1 MLAAMPARR
10 VPPLAIAIA
19 LIAAALVATTWV
31 TRGAVDGAFT
41 AARDGEALAI
51 EQAVRGD
58 LVEIGEM
65 PDAASL
71 EQMVKDHP
79 GLRYIAIVDLRG
91 RVIVSAGSSVG
102 SELRGGRRAIVH
114 VGRRIRIET
123 RAPFRHAR
131 PWGGLVI
138 EVEPLEADAL
148 RSSAT
153 ASLAIGGVAAVV
165 MLGVA
170 IALVRR
176 ELRRRAEE
184 QVRERERRLAS
195 LGEMSAVLAHEI
207 KNPLASLKGN
217 AQLLASAVD
226 DKHKPKAARVVDETV
241 RLEKLVTDL
250 LAFVRTGEL
259 KREPVAPASIVPVGP
274 GGLDGVEVD
283 AAAAPATWSLDD
295 ARMRQVLGNL
305 VENAQ
310 AAGGPVRVRV
320 AQDGR
325 LLVFEVADRGP
336 GVPLEDRDKIFEP
349 FFTKKTRG
357 TGLGLAVAR
366 RVVEAHGGTI
376 RVADAPGG
384 GALFRVEIP
393 EA

>member
-10 VPPLAIAIA
+10 VPPLAVAIA
-19 LIAAALVATTWV
+19 LIAAALLATTWV
-31 TRGAVDGAFT
+31 TRSAVDDAFT

-58 LVEIGEM
+58 LVDLGEM
-65 PDAASL
+65 PDAAAL
-71 EQMVKDHP
+71 EQLLHDHP
-79 GLRYIAIVDLRG
+79 GLRYVGIVDGHG
-91 RVIVSAGSSVG
+91 RIIASAGTPAG
-102 SELRGGRRAIVH
+102 SELRGGRHAVVH
-114 VGRRIRIET
+114 VGRRIRIEM
-123 RAPFRHAR
+123 RGMFRHAR
-131 PWGGLVI
+131 PWGGLVL
-138 EVEPLEADAL
+138 EVEPVEADEL
-148 RSSAT
+148 RDSAT
-153 ASLAIGGVAAVV
+153 WSLAIGGISAVV

-217 AQLLASAVD
+217 AQLLAGGVD
-226 DKHKPKAARVVDETV
+226 DKQKPKAQRVVDEAV
-241 RLEKLVTDL
+241 RLEKLVSDL
-250 LAFVRTGEL
+250 LGFVRTGQLE
-259 KREPVAPASIVPVGP
+259 RAPTAPASLVP
-274 GGLDGVEVD
+274 DGVEVD
-283 AAAAPATWSLDD
+283 TAAAPATWSLDD

-305 VENAQ
+305 VENGQ
-310 AAGGPVRVRV
+310 AAGAPVRVRI
-320 AQDGR
+320 AQEGR
-325 LLVFEVADRGP
+325 RLVIEVADHGP
-336 GVPLEDRDKIFEP
+336 GVPAEDRDKIFEP

-376 RVADAPGG
+376 TVDDAPGG
-384 GALFRVEIP
+384 GAVFRVEIP

>member
-1 MLAAMPARR
+1 MLAAMSARR
-10 VPPLAIAIA
+10 VPPLAVAFA

-31 TRGAVDGAFT
+31 TRDAVNAAFT
-41 AARDGEALAI
+41 TARDGEARAI
-51 EQAVRGD
+51 VQAVRGD
-58 LVEIGEM
+58 LAELEA
-65 PDAASL
+65 PDAAQL
-71 EQMVKDHP
+71 AALMKDHP
-79 GLRYIAIVDLRG
+79 GLRYIGLLDGRG
-91 RVIVSAGSSVG
+91 RVVASAGTALAGEGRV
-102 SELRGGRRAIVH
+102 GRRQIIH
-114 VGRRIRIET
+114 IGGRIRIEMPM
-123 RAPFRHAR
+123 PFRRAR
-131 PWGGLVI
+131 PGFVI
-138 EVEPLEADAL
+138 EVEPLEANQL
-148 RSSAT
+148 RGSADI
-153 ASLAIGGVAAVV
+153 SLAIGGIAALV

-176 ELRRRAEE
+176 ELQRRAEE
-184 QVRERERRLAS
+184 QLREREKRLAA

-217 AQLLASAVD
+217 AQLLASGVE
-226 DKHKPKAARVVDETV
+226 DKHKRKAERVVDEAV

-259 KREPVAPASIVPVGP
+259 TRAPATPASLVPE
-274 GGLDGVEVD
+274 GVEADVS
-283 AAAAPATWSLDD
+283 AAPATWSLDE
-295 ARMRQVLGNL
+295 ARMRQVLANL

-310 AAGGPVRVRV
+310 AAGGPVRVRI
-320 AQDGR
+320 AKERG
-325 LLVFEVADRGP
+325 LVIEVSDQGP
-336 GVPLEDRDKIFEP
+336 GVPVEDREKIFEP

-376 RVADAPGG
+376 TVGDAPGG